1 MNIGIIGSGNMG
13 RALGTRLAAVGHQVM
28 FGARRPEQAHA
39 AAERAG
45 SGATAG
51 SNDEAAAFGEVL
63 VWTMREPDP
72 AAVLVN
78 PALLDGK
85 VVIEVNNR
93 DYANEARSGAWFEKA
108 IAERLQDNAPAARV
122 VKAFNTIAMESF
134 DTTPEAL
141 RESSAQT
148 FVAGEDGDAKV
159 AVAKLAADLGFLA
172 VDVGSDRASLRAVE
186 ALGDVIR
193 IIMIDAGRGGR
204 AHLSLNTLPEPN
216 LRSVGAREASLYR

>member
-1 MNIGIIGSGNMG
+1 MKIGIIGSGNMG
-13 RALGTRLAAVGHQVM
+13 RALGVRLAAVGHDVM
-28 FGARRPEQAHA
+28 FGARRPEQSQA
-39 AAERAG
+39 AVERV
-45 SGATAG
+45 SGGAQAG

-72 AAVLVN
+72 AAVLAN

-85 VVIEVNNR
+85 VVIEINNR
-93 DYANEARSGAWFEKA
+93 DYANEARAGVWFEKA

-148 FVAGEDGDAKV
+148 FVAGGDGDAKA
-159 AVAKLAADLGFLA
+159 AVAKLAGDLGFQA
-172 VDVGSDRASLRAVE
+172 VDVGSGPAAFRGVE

-216 LRSVGAREASLYR
+216 LQSVGAREASTYR